1 MNKGSGIVVRANR
14 AAGLRLGGLLTL
26 IAAILVASF
35 SGAYAQTSAAAS
47 EWAGELDKLPARARL
62 IAATTGVGQLDRIP
76 VGVEIELR
84 PGFKTYWRTPG
95 GPGFPTTIDWDG
107 SANLADTDFKW
118 PGPTRFDVL
127 GFDSLGYKKHVVFP
141 ILVRPDQVGRE
152 LRLRANVRF
161 LACDEICV
169 PMEADLAL
177 DLPTGSAEPSA
188 YANLIDKYRARVPAS
203 EGALVGIELQD
214 ASLRGP
220 SEAPVVQ
227 VAFNAEEPFVV
238 PDLFVEGPETVV
250 FGRPT
255 LQRSATTAVF
265 SVPVENEFG
274 EGPVD
279 LAGQSVRL
287 TLVDRDRAFEANV
300 TLNPG
305 GPDLAA
311 SNALGGADSG
321 TGNFIPG
328 LAPDGG
334 GTGLSLWTV
343 LGFALLGGLIL
354 NVFPCVLPVLS
365 IKLLSVIGHGG
376 GKPRAVR
383 VGFLATVAGII
394 AAFLVLASLV
404 VGLKA
409 AGQTVGWGIQF
420 QQPLFLVAMVLI
432 LTLFAANMWGL
443 FEVRLP
449 GRLADAAARGS
460 GGSGLKGHFFSGGFA
475 TLLATPCTAPFLTT
489 AVGFALTRGTG
500 DIYAVF
506 TALGVGLAAPFILV
520 AAFPGMVTRLPRP
533 GPWMIT
539 VKKILSL
546 ALVATAVWLLWVMSA
561 QVSTLAALVVAGL
574 MVAAVIVIALRR
586 RLSAQAVWGA
596 PALVVLLAVLAFTAP
611 QVLPRAELEAVAGQ
625 QATVAYRAFDEAAIP
640 RLVEGG
646 KVVLVHVTADWCI
659 TCKVNEKRVLQAG
672 DVATALNRDE
682 VVVMK
687 ADWTRPDDEIAVYL
701 ASFDRFGI
709 PFDIVYGPASP
720 EGSILPEL
728 LTANA
733 VLTALRSAS
742 PNLRVVLN

>member
-1 MNKGSGIVVRANR
+1 MARASRVR
-14 AAGLRLGGLLTL
+14 GLRLGRLLAVAMALLLT
-26 IAAILVASF
+26 SF

-47 EWAGELDKLPARARL
+47 EWAGDLDKLPARARL

-95 GPGFPTTIDWDG
+95 GPGFPTTIDWGG
-107 SANLADTDFKW
+107 STNLADADFKW

-127 GFDSLGYKKHVVFP
+127 GFDSLGYKDNVVFP
-141 ILVRPDQVGRE
+141 ILVRPDRVGRE
-152 LRLRANVRF
+152 LRLRANVRY
-161 LACDEICV
+161 LACDEVCV

-177 DLPTGSAEPSA
+177 DLPTGPAEPSA
-188 YANLIDKYRARVPAS
+188 YANLIDRYRARVPVS
-203 EGALVGIELQD
+203 DGTLVGIDLQGT
-214 ASLRGP
+214 SLRGAA
-220 SEAPVVQ
+220 EAPIVQ
-227 VAFNAEEPFVV
+227 VAFDADQPFMS

-255 LQRSATTAVF
+255 LRRNATTAVF
-265 SVPVENEFG
+265 TVSAEDELG

-279 LAGQSVRL
+279 LAGQSIRF
-287 TLVDRDRAFEANV
+287 TLVDRDRAFEANI
-300 TLNPG
+300 TLVPG

-311 SNALGGADSG
+311 SNVLSGAGSSTGNLASGLTPGGGGASL
-321 TGNFIPG
+321 P
-328 LAPDGG
+328 
-334 GTGLSLWTV
+334 LWTI

-376 GKPRAVR
+376 GNPREVR
-383 VGFLATVAGII
+383 VGFLATVAGIL
-394 AAFLVLASLV
+394 AAFLVLASVV

-432 LTLFAANMWGL
+432 LTLFAANMWGV

-449 GRLADAAARGS
+449 GRLTDAAARGS

-500 DIYAVF
+500 EIYAVF
-506 TALGVGLAAPFILV
+506 TVLGIGLATPFILV
-520 AAFPGMVTRLPRP
+520 AAFPGVVTRLPRP

-574 MVAAVIVIALRR
+574 MIAAVVVIALRR
-586 RLSAQAVWGA
+586 RASTQAVWGA

-611 QVLPRAELEAVAGQ
+611 LVLPRAETETVAGQ
-625 QATVAYRAFDEAAIP
+625 QAAVSYRAFDEAAIP

-709 PFDIVYGPASP
+709 PFDIVYGPDLP
-720 EGSILPEL
+720 GGSILPEL

-733 VLTALRSAS
+733 VLIALRKAS
-742 PNLRVVLN
+742 PALRVALN